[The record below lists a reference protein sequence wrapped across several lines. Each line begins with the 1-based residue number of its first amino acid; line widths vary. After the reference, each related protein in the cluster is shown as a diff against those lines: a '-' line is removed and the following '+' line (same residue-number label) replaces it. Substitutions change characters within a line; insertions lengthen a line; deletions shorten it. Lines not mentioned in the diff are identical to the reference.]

1 MEVEKEIKKMTLG
14 HEIGAGAA
22 CLKCKDKCEGF
33 ELHFWRKI
41 CRNCKCGLTDHDVQ
55 MNSDD
60 NRKVGK
66 LFEDTKYTGLI
77 AKLKTDGVPTYKGNQ
92 VTFSISA
99 SPISGTAVPY
109 SPQSAHNVPAN
120 AGYGDGD
127 GAGYGSGDGAGYGS
141 GAGYGA
147 GAGSGAGAG
156 AGSGAGAGYGAGAGS
171 GAGAGA
177 GSGAG
182 AGYGAGAGPG
192 AGYGSVA
199 GAGPGAGYGA
209 GSGAGAGPATMPKPG
224 AIRATAVSANVVP
237 VRKDAV
243 PLKSVTY
250 EWAPPGVKQH
260 MAVRYIELLPPERR
274 PIAGTEGAAYRRQQM
289 AVQLPEHD
297 QDPSKCHELTPA
309 EVKQMQQFVRKYK
322 DEALGVGDI
331 KLPEEMMGQEG
342 GPGQGAPGMGRH
354 GMGAPGLPVGTG
366 GSFGPGVGAGGS
378 FGPGVGAGGSFGPGV
393 GAGGSFGPGVGAGGS
408 FGPGVGAGGS
418 FGPGVGARGSFGPG
432 VGAGGS
438 FGPGAGGSFGP
449 GVGAG
454 GSFGPG
460 VGAGGSF
467 GPGVG
472 PGGSVGPG
480 IVSGVAF
487 GPGIVS
493 GVAFGPGGSGHR
505 TRLGS
510 GSILGLASPPGMGAG
525 YPGAGEGGPGDMGT
539 AATAGAMG
547 IPGAPG
553 DHLAGPCGHYSCHQ
567 CQLTMRQGEPA
578 VYAERAGY
586 DNLWHPACF
595 VCCTCSELLV
605 DMIYF
610 WKKGQLYCGR
620 HYGDSEKPRCGG
632 CDELIFSNE
641 YTQAED
647 QNWHLK
653 HFCCFDCDCVLAGE
667 TYVMENNKPVCK
679 PCYMKSHAAVCTA
692 CQNPVEPEA
701 QRVSYGEFHWHAEP
715 QCFQCSCCAK
725 CLIGERFMAIQ
736 GMLFCSVE
744 CKKKTM
750 T

>member
-99 SPISGTAVPY
+99 SPISGTAIPY

-120 AGYGDGD
+120 AGYGDG
-127 GAGYGSGDGAGYGS
+127 AGYVAGTGPR
-141 GAGYGA
+141 A
-147 GAGSGAGAG
+147 GAGNGAGAG
-156 AGSGAGAGYGAGAGS
+156 AGASYGAGTG
-171 GAGAGA
+171 G
-177 GSGAG
+177 
-182 AGYGAGAGPG
+182 
-192 AGYGSVA
+192 
-199 GAGPGAGYGA
+199 
-209 GSGAGAGPATMPKPG
+209 GAGAGPATMPKPG

-243 PLKSVTY
+243 PMKSVTY
-250 EWAPPGVKQH
+250 EWAPPGVKQY

-297 QDPSKCHELTPA
+297 QDPAKCHELTPA
-309 EVKQMQQFVRKYK
+309 EVKQMQQYVRKYK

-331 KLPEEMMGQEG
+331 KLPEEMMGQAPGQEG
-342 GPGQGAPGMGRH
+342 GPGQGAPGMRGCR
-354 GMGAPGLPVGTG
+354 MGAPGLP
-366 GSFGPGVGAGGS
+366 VGAGGS

-418 FGPGVGARGSFGPG
+418 FGPGVGAGGAFGPG
-432 VGAGGS
+432 VGAGG
-438 FGPGAGGSFGP
+438 AFGP

-454 GSFGPG
+454 GAFGPG
-460 VGAGGSF
+460 VGAGGAF

-472 PGGSVGPG
+472 AGG
-480 IVSGVAF
+480 AF
-487 GPGIVS
+487 GPGV
-493 GVAFGPGGSGHR
+493 GAGGAFGPGGPGHR
-505 TRLGS
+505 TRPGS
-510 GSILGLASPPGMGAG
+510 GSILGLVEQVQPRMGAGG
-525 YPGAGEGGPGDMGT
+525 YPGAGEGRPGDMGT

-547 IPGAPG
+547 TPGAPG
-553 DHLAGPCGHYSCHQ
+553 DHLAEPCGHYSCHQ
-567 CQLTMRQGEPA
+567 CQLPMRQGEPA

-725 CLIGERFMAIQ
+725 CLIGERFMAVQ

>member
-22 CLKCKDKCEGF
+22 CLKCKEKCEGF

-92 VTFSISA
+92 VTFSISP
-99 SPISGTAVPY
+99 SPMSGTAVPY
-109 SPQSAHNVPAN
+109 SPQSAHTVPAN
-120 AGYGDGD
+120 AGYG
-127 GAGYGSGDGAGYGS
+127 A
-141 GAGYGA
+141 
-147 GAGSGAGAG
+147 
-156 AGSGAGAGYGAGAGS
+156 GAGAGYGAGTGAGVGAVAS
-171 GAGAGA
+171 YGAGAGA
-177 GSGAG
+177 GA
-182 AGYGAGAGPG
+182 A
-192 AGYGSVA
+192 
-199 GAGPGAGYGA
+199 
-209 GSGAGAGPATMPKPG
+209 AGAGPATMPKPG
-224 AIRATAVSANVVP
+224 AIRATAVSANVLP

-243 PLKSVTY
+243 PMKSVTY
-250 EWAPPGVKQH
+250 EWAPPGLKQY

-297 QDPSKCHELTPA
+297 QDPAKCHELTPA

-331 KLPEEMMGQEG
+331 KLPEEMMMGQA
-342 GPGQGAPGMGRH
+342 PGVLGQAGQVQPGMG
-354 GMGAPGLPVGTG
+354 TG
-366 GSFGPGVGAGGS
+366 
-378 FGPGVGAGGSFGPGV
+378 
-393 GAGGSFGPGVGAGGS
+393 
-408 FGPGVGAGGS
+408 
-418 FGPGVGARGSFGPG
+418 
-432 VGAGGS
+432 
-438 FGPGAGGSFGP
+438 
-449 GVGAG
+449 
-454 GSFGPG
+454 
-460 VGAGGSF
+460 
-467 GPGVG
+467 
-472 PGGSVGPG
+472 
-480 IVSGVAF
+480 
-487 GPGIVS
+487 
-493 GVAFGPGGSGHR
+493 
-505 TRLGS
+505 
-510 GSILGLASPPGMGAG
+510 G

-547 IPGAPG
+547 TPGAPG
-553 DHLAGPCGHYSCHQ
+553 GHLAGPCGHYSCHQ
-567 CQLTMRQGEPA
+567 CQLPMRQGEPA

-586 DNLWHPACF
+586 DKLWHPACF